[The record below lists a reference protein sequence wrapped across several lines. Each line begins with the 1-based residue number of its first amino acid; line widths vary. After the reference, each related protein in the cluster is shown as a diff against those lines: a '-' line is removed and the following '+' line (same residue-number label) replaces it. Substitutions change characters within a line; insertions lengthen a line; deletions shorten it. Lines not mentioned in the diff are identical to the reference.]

1 MGKLSYTQCNSGS
14 FFYTYASRK
23 SCFLIFH
30 LHSSWRYELNLWI
43 HFLLLFPISML
54 SSKVI
59 QHCMSPLLVS
69 QLALSLQLVCHT
81 TLLISILKKITQAI
95 RGVPSKFPFGPAFKC
110 DSVLKCCIASDSS
123 YLLKSYI
130 DGYFYFKI
138 VSPIEILPD
147 NNLH

>member
-81 TLLISILKKITQAI
+81 TLLISILKNHTGYQGRPIQISLWSCLQMRFCSKMLHRI
-95 RGVPSKFPFGPAFKC
+95 RFQ
-110 DSVLKCCIASDSS
+110 
-123 YLLKSYI
+123 
-130 DGYFYFKI
+130 
-138 VSPIEILPD
+138 LPTEK
-147 NNLH
+147 LY